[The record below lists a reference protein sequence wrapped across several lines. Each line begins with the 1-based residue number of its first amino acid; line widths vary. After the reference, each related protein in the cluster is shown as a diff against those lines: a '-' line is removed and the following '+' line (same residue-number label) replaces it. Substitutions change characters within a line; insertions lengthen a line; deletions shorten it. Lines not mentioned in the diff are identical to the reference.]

1 MRGGVNLIPQPVL
14 AERHRRQVVRRALR
28 ATGLYLALVVVVT
41 VGYVG
46 LTGPREA
53 GASGGEGAGGAGS
66 LAAVEQRAGLSRA
79 AIARM
84 TGQLADAERRLRAAA
99 VLSERP
105 AWATLLRLI
114 AQGAGADVLLSG
126 VNIAGGGSASGGGSA
141 TGSGSG
147 RGGAMGSATV
157 TVTGYAAGP
166 GEVAAFVLRLEG
178 SGVFSRVELASS
190 RREPFGDGVA
200 TGFTVRC
207 TMGGANGQGGGR

>member
-14 AERHRRQVVRRALR
+14 AERHRRRVVRRALR

-53 GASGGEGAGGAGS
+53 GASGDPGAESA
-66 LAAVEQRAGLSRA
+66 AAVEQRAGLSRA
-79 AIARM
+79 AIVRM
-84 TGQLADAERRLRAAA
+84 KGQLADAERRLRAAA

-126 VNIAGGGSASGGGSA
+126 VEIAGGGSASGG
-141 TGSGSG
+141 
-147 RGGAMGSATV
+147 ATV

-178 SGVFSRVELASS
+178 SGVFGRVELASS
-190 RREPFGDGVA
+190 RREPFGDDVA